1 MLVEIGPET
10 AEEIT
15 TKVLNDAHESL
26 SIMLFGA
33 LKGDS
38 AYAYSMNE
46 EEDIFLIVK
55 KINAIE
61 NILDDFEYATKY
73 VPVKKLLADENKSVY
88 NEMND
93 IDALKKEKM
102 NWFTRAVQA
111 ENKLYEI
118 KKTMGKMFKT
128 EEA

>member
-38 AYAYSMNE
+38 VYAYSMNE

-55 KINAIE
+55 KLNAIE